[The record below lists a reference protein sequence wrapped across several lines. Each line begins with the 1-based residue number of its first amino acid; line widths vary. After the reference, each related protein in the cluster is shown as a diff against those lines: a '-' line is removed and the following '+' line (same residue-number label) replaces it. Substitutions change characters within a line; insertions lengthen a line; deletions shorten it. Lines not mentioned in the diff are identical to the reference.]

1 MQLTYSLPQS
11 KQDITVKKYL
21 EVSKLYKQAELNET
35 TIDEDELL
43 SVILEV
49 PKKLLNKLPI
59 DDYREALQCVAECL
73 NANSVMHLTFE
84 LNGVKY
90 GFIPNLEE
98 ITAGEY
104 SAIDIFLRDTDA
116 NAYKLLNVLYRPIV
130 KEKFYNSLFS
140 KSKEGKYSIDPYN
153 SDNDCSVFENAP
165 YEIYESALV
174 FFYNLGKDLANV
186 TLKSMREMEQQT
198 NEQQDLGRSGDGIKR
213 MILMLKQSVLELT
226 KFNTSLSIKYSND

>member
-1 MQLTYSLPQS
+1 MELTYSLPQS
-11 KQDITVKKYL
+11 KKDITVAKYL

-35 TIDEDELL
+35 TIDENKLL
-43 SVILEV
+43 SVVLDL
-49 PKKLLNKLPI
+49 PQNLLTKLPL

-104 SAIDIFLRDTDA
+104 SAIDTYLKDA
-116 NAYKLLNVLYRPIV
+116 DNNAYKLLNVLYRPIT
-130 KEKFYNSLFS
+130 KEKFYKGLFS
-140 KSKEGKYSIDPYN
+140 KKKDGKYTIKPYN
-153 SDNDCSVFENAP
+153 PNDDVSVFKDAP

-174 FFYNLGKDLANV
+174 FFYNLGKDLAKC
-186 TLKSMREMEQQT
+186 TLKYLREEEQQT
-198 NEQQDLGRSGDGIKR
+198 KEQQTLVKNGDGIKH
-213 MILMLKQSVLELT
+213 LTHTLSQSVLELT
-226 KFNTSLSIKYSND
+226 KFNTKLSIKYSRD